1 MDLPIFG
8 GSSAG
13 SGSVSGRN
21 CASGIAA
28 KTRKAEAGRGAG
40 SFWKEYDGKKSGA
53 WLKWVEDQRVR
64 GKNGKAGGVTAK
76 RVNSRRN
83 NSNTLAKPTSG
94 TWKENYGEKGGMQVK
109 YIKSIGYD
117 K

>member
-1 MDLPIFG
+1 
-8 GSSAG
+8 
-13 SGSVSGRN
+13 
-21 CASGIAA
+21 
-28 KTRKAEAGRGAG
+28 
-40 SFWKEYDGKKSGA
+40 
-53 WLKWVEDQRVR
+53 
-64 GKNGKAGGVTAK
+64 VTAK